1 MTSLGI
7 SWYRCLK
14 SKKEC
19 LIRVQ
24 RIRKSPK
31 IRRKQ
36 PKTCL
41 PFFFLETSKLST
53 FTIGYRLVEAAFL
66 KNVSDLTSRDL
77 MEKLRQS
84 VRLMFDAKAAGECST
99 WPTIPL
105 GKLGPMLYTLHFEV
119 ARRPVVRPTPMLII
133 PIN

>member
-14 SKKEC
+14 SKNEC
-19 LIRVQ
+19 RIRVQ
-24 RIRKSPK
+24 HIQKPPET
-31 IRRKQ
+31 RRKQ
-36 PKTCL
+36 QKRVYRS
-41 PFFFLETSKLST
+41 FLGTSKLST

-84 VRLMFDAKAAGECST
+84 VRLMLDAKRTGGCST
-99 WPTIPL
+99 WPTVPL